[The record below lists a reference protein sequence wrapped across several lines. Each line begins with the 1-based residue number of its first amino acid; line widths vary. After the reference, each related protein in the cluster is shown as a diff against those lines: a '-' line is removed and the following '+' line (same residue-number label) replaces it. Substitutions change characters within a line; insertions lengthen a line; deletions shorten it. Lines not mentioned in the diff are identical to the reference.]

1 MKIRIFALLL
11 ALLLLLAGCAKNE
24 ASQSAETP
32 APEVTEVAAEPTEE
46 PTAEPTVAATEA
58 PAAAN
63 AGFTTISA
71 EEAKKMIDAG
81 NVTIVDVRRE
91 DEYREQHIPG
101 SVLVP
106 NESIG
111 TEAPAELP
119 DKDAVLLVHCRSGVR
134 SQEASAKL
142 AALGYT
148 QVYDFGG
155 IIDWPYET
163 VSE

>member
-1 MKIRIFALLL
+1 MKIRIWALLI
-11 ALLLLLAGCAKNE
+11 ALLLLAGCSNTATPVATLDPTE
-24 ASQSAETP
+24 EVASELTTTPEPTATP
-32 APEVTEVAAEPTEE
+32 AP
-46 PTAEPTVAATEA
+46 TAEATEA
-58 PAAAN
+58 AVAAG
-63 AGFTTISA
+63 GFTTISA

-81 NVTIVDVRRE
+81 NVTIVDVRTIM
-91 DEYREQHIPG
+91 EYREQHIPG

-134 SQEASAKL
+134 SKEACTKL